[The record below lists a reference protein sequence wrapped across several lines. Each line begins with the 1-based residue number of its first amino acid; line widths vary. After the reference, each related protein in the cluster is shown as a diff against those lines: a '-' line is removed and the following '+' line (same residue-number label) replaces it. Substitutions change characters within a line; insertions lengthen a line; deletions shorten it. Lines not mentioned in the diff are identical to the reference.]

1 MSPTLILGCIAIY
14 FAGLLLIAW
23 ITSRNANNASYF
35 LGNKQSPWYLVAFG
49 LIGDSLS
56 GVTYISVP
64 GAVGSGGFSYLQLV
78 FGYFFGYLIIS
89 YVLLPVYYRMNLTSI
104 YSYLRERFGFASQKT
119 GSFFFLLSRLLGA
132 AARLY
137 LAAEVLQTFVFQPLG
152 IPFAIAV
159 SIIIIL
165 ILIYT
170 YKGGIKTLVWT
181 DSFQSAFLLL
191 GVLFSIVYIS
201 NALDYSPMEMVNAI
215 SKSDYSKTFFWNI
228 NETNYFWKQFLGGMF
243 IAIAMTGLDQNMMQ
257 KNLSCPSLKDAQKN
271 INSFSIVVVLV
282 NVFFVSLGALLYIYA
297 SQMSIA
303 IPERT
308 DQLFP
313 LLALNHLGIASGLVF
328 IIGLTAATFSS
339 ADSVLTTLTTS
350 FYIDFLKKDEQEET
364 EAQTKTLRHWIH
376 VGFAILLLGTILVIK
391 AYNNKAIID
400 TVFMIA
406 GYTYGPLLGL
416 FFIGIFTQLK
426 VKDSLVP
433 IIAILAPFVSHSIKL
448 VLDTQSLLGLEAN
461 NSLDLYTSFL
471 LWIGKSISG
480 LTGTIPA
487 YKTGNEF
494 LILNGVITCLGLW
507 LIAERKKR

>member
-1 MSPTLILGCIAIY
+1 
-14 FAGLLLIAW
+14 
-23 ITSRNANNASYF
+23 
-35 LGNKQSPWYLVAFG
+35 
-49 LIGDSLS
+49 
-56 GVTYISVP
+56 
-64 GAVGSGGFSYLQLV
+64 
-78 FGYFFGYLIIS
+78 
-89 YVLLPVYYRMNLTSI
+89 
-104 YSYLRERFGFASQKT
+104 
-119 GSFFFLLSRLLGA
+119 
-132 AARLY
+132 
-137 LAAEVLQTFVFQPLG
+137 
-152 IPFAIAV
+152 
-159 SIIIIL
+159 
-165 ILIYT
+165 
-170 YKGGIKTLVWT
+170 
-181 DSFQSAFLLL
+181 LL
-191 GVLFSIVYIS
+191 GVLFSIVYIA

-215 SKSDYSKTFFWNI
+215 SKSDYSKTFFWNN